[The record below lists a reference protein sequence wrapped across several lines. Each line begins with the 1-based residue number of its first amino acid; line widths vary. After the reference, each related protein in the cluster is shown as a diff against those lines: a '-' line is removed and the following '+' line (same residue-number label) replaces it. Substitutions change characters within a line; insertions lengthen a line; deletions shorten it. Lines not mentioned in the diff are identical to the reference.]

1 MPTSLTKALVER
13 ALTAVDG
20 PDQTD
25 LITSGALE
33 WVAACDAFASIKLHL
48 PSATDNAQL
57 MQTAADVDRA
67 VRREAA
73 AAGAAVE
80 RLLVQFIDK
89 PGNVIW
95 QTGQAPPPDSPA
107 APKGGA
113 PAPNRTPA
121 TSESQAPNPQQAA
134 NPLPGVE
141 RVIAVGAGKGGVGKS
156 TIATNLAVG
165 LARTRLATG
174 LLDGDIYGPSL
185 PTMLGLDTL
194 DQAVL
199 EGRLQPFS
207 VHGIKA
213 VTVGKLVEAD
223 KPLIWRGPMAH
234 GAFQQLTN
242 RTNWGE
248 LDRLIIDL
256 PPGTGDV
263 PLTMAQSLQLAGAVI
278 VCTPQKVAQDDA
290 RRAARMFEQLGVEI
304 LGVIENMSY
313 FIGDDGKEYDIFG
326 RGGAEQMAQAMGLP
340 FLGSVPINTALR
352 DNSDRGEP
360 LRNFDPETAG
370 GEALPN
376 ALNTLVKNLEGQLN
390 LAALRSGAQRPTLTI
405 S

>member
-134 NPLPGVE
+134 NPLRRQARHRRRRGQGRRRQVHGRGQP
-141 RVIAVGAGKGGVGKS
+141 R
-156 TIATNLAVG
+156 VG
-165 LARTRLATG
+165 LARRAHAVG

-185 PTMLGLDTL
+185 PTMLGLDAL
-194 DQAVL
+194 DQIVL
-199 EGRLQPFS
+199 DGSSSPSPCTASRP
-207 VHGIKA
+207 I
-213 VTVGKLVEAD
+213 TIGKLVEAD

-234 GAFQQLTN
+234 GAFNQLVT
-242 RTNWGE
+242 RT
-248 LDRLIIDL
+248 
-256 PPGTGDV
+256 TGASSTTSSSTS
-263 PLTMAQSLQLAGAVI
+263 PR
-278 VCTPQKVAQDDA
+278 A
-290 RRAARMFEQLGVEI
+290 RATCR
-304 LGVIENMSY
+304 
-313 FIGDDGKEYDIFG
+313 
-326 RGGAEQMAQAMGLP
+326 
-340 FLGSVPINTALR
+340 
-352 DNSDRGEP
+352 
-360 LRNFDPETAG
+360 
-370 GEALPN
+370 
-376 ALNTLVKNLEGQLN
+376 
-390 LAALRSGAQRPTLTI
+390 
-405 S
+405 